1 MSAVHL
7 LSSRSAQAAGAKDTA
22 QSARDN
28 VKDTAYHATAAGLDK
43 TASAGEWVREKAHQ
57 AKETLLGHGGA
68 GSKTQECTTEV
79 PCEVKD
85 RMEAKGEL

>member
-1 MSAVHL
+1 M
-7 LSSRSAQAAGAKDTA
+7 A

-28 VKDTAYHATAAGLDK
+28 VKDSAFHATAAGLDK
-43 TASAGEWVREKAHQ
+43 TAGAGGWIREKAHQ
-57 AKETLLGHGGA
+57 AKETLLGHHGEAAAAAGG
-68 GSKTQECTTEV
+68 GGRKQQECTAEV